1 MWLQIFAFNVRI
13 VRFAPFTGIITIKV
27 ARRDKIMDI
36 LGYKKRKK
44 DKKTELRVLGKN
56 TALLL
61 AEKYCPLTGNRL
73 DDDCLQLNV
82 GGLENDLKNLDAQIA
97 QLQDGRADLVELIA
111 DVKKATEKFGEATV

>member
-1 MWLQIFAFNVRI
+1 
-13 VRFAPFTGIITIKV
+13 
-27 ARRDKIMDI
+27 MDI

-44 DKKTELRVLGKN
+44 DKKTDLRALGKN